1 MIATHGTQTALD
13 VSFEIHTGATASLKG
28 AVMVL

>member
-1 MIATHGTQTALD
+1 MIAAHCTQTALD
-13 VSFEIHTGATASLKG
+13 VLLEIHTGATASLKG